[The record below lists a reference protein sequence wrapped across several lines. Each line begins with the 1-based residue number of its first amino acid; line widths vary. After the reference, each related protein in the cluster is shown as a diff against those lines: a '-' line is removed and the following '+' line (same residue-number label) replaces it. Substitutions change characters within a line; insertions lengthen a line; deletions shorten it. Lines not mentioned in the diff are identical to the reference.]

1 MKKSTYFILLLF
13 IFVGQMSLKLRA
25 ASNDELFELG
35 NSAYAKGNYKSSLQH
50 YIKILRGGYCSKELY
65 FNLGNVYF
73 KLDSIPQSILYYEKA
88 KLIDPSDEDISQNLK
103 IANSKT
109 TDKIDVIP
117 QLFIVGWFQSFLT
130 SNSLGTW
137 SWLSILASILAAV
150 SFISY
155 MYLRNNVFQR
165 LSFFGGVIFLFLCI
179 SLVFITYTASKSMQ
193 SKRAVVFTASVTLKS
208 EPNQTATNLFVIH
221 EGSTCRII
229 ENLETWVR
237 VKFDNGNEGWL
248 QAQDIKEI

>member
-13 IFVGQMSLKLRA
+13 IFISQTPLELKAQLHE
-25 ASNDELFELG
+25 ELFDKA
-35 NSAYAKGNYKSSLQH
+35 NSSYSKGNYKSSLQH
-50 YIKILRGGYCSKELY
+50 YTKILRGGYCSKELY

-88 KLIDPSDEDISQNLK
+88 KLIDPTDDDISQNLK

-109 TDKIDVIP
+109 TDKIEVIP
-117 QLFIVGWFQSFLT
+117 QLFIVGWFQSFLS
-130 SNSLGTW
+130 SNSIGTW
-137 SWLSILASILAAV
+137 AWFSIIASFLAGI

-155 MYLRNNVFQR
+155 MYMRNNVYKRF
-165 LSFFGGVIFLFLCI
+165 SFFSGVFFLLLCI
-179 SLVFITYTASKSMQ
+179 SLVLVTHASSILIQ

-208 EPNQTATNLFVIH
+208 EPNETATNLFVIH

-229 ENLETWVR
+229 ENYNSWIR
-237 VKFDNGNEGWL
+237 VKFDNGHEGWL
-248 QAQDIKEI
+248 KSQEIKEI